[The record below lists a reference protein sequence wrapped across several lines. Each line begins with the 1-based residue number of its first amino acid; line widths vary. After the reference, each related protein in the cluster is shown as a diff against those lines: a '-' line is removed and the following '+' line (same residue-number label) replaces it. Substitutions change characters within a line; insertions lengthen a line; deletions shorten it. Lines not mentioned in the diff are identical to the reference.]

1 MTTIHPV
8 KAKKTSEAMVTIP
21 LSALRCILRY
31 PKEGKILC
39 EINTDSLIRENK
51 ADTLDEIINE
61 GRLDYALGNF
71 TSHSSAASLVS
82 DLHS

>member
-1 MTTIHPV
+1 MSTLHAGKT
-8 KAKKTSEAMVTIP
+8 KKKSEAIVTVP

-61 GRLDYALGNF
+61 SRLDYALGNF
-71 TSHSSAASLVS
+71 TSHSTAKSLVS